1 MAKINK
7 SSIAREFWR
16 NIFQSNAI
24 DLRNSDARRS
34 VVNDFLNDPSNI
46 DAGWNKTTDKRFF
59 RLALDKVAREFNTST
74 AKFGIK
80 PEPKRINK
88 KAGQMNFSV
97 KTDEKPIHKM
107 KKEDDA
113 SGPKDQD
120 ASGPKNK
127 LPNELSSDKLQ
138 QQQQAIALTYTG
150 ASVGVIYDT
159 FFNIL
164 HSRYPACSPLSK
176 AERDS
181 LGEAWFPIFNEY
193 LSGEGSKWIMP
204 AIITAPIVLVRV
216 SEMQRARKE
225 QEIADTYGMPESPKK
240 EDSKNKKKWSDN
252 L

>member
-1 MAKINK
+1 MSEEQPQK
-7 SSIAREFWR
+7 E
-16 NIFQSNAI
+16 SNAET
-24 DLRNSDARRS
+24 L
-34 VVNDFLNDPSNI
+34 
-46 DAGWNKTTDKRFF
+46 TTEQLKQR
-59 RLALDKVAREFNTST
+59 
-74 AKFGIK
+74 
-80 PEPKRINK
+80 
-88 KAGQMNFSV
+88 
-97 KTDEKPIHKM
+97 
-107 KKEDDA
+107 
-113 SGPKDQD
+113 
-120 ASGPKNK
+120 
-127 LPNELSSDKLQ
+127 Q
-138 QQQQAIALTYTG
+138 QEIAAIYTG
-150 ASVGVIYDT
+150 DSVGHI
-159 FFNIL
+159 FAMMFNIL